1 MKFTYCEG
9 TCMTTVLIL
18 EDCKESITALATIMK
33 EYSED
38 IHVLFAYSIIE
49 AQTHLMKDQLVD
61 IFLLDINLDRNNES
75 DQSGLTFAKKIREI
89 SQYAFT
95 PIVFITSIAEL
106 ELVSY
111 RETQCYS
118 YLTKPYDKESVLHIL
133 EKVINSAH
141 PEEAQRITVKK
152 NGVNYRIK
160 ANDVLCIE
168 AIPRGIRLYLQ
179 DESLEL
185 KYTSIKQILEKL
197 PEDLFV
203 QCHRM
208 YVVNVNAIDYVDT
221 VNRMIQVKG
230 VKLLI
235 EIGVTYKTEMRRL
248 LREEHD

>member
-1 MKFTYCEG
+1 
-9 TCMTTVLIL
+9 MTTVLIL
-18 EDCKESITALATIMK
+18 EDCKESITALTTIMK

-38 IHVLFAYSIIE
+38 IHVLFAHSVQE
-49 AQTHLMKDQLVD
+49 AKVHLSKNLQID
-61 IFLLDINLDRNNES
+61 IFLLDINLDLNNQE
-75 DQSGLTFAKKIREI
+75 DQSGLTFARKLREV
-89 SQYAFT
+89 SKYAFT

-118 YLTKPYDKESVLHIL
+118 YLIKPYDKEAVLTIL
-133 EKVINSAH
+133 KKVMTNSQA
-141 PEEAQRITVKK
+141 EEAKRITIKK

-160 ANDVLCIE
+160 VEEILCIE
-168 AIPRGIRLYLQ
+168 AIPRGVRLYLLE
-179 DESLEL
+179 ESLDL

-197 PEDLFV
+197 PEELFV

-208 YVVNVNAIDYVDT
+208 YVVNLNAIDYVDT

-230 VKLLI
+230 VKLMI

-248 LREEHD
+248 LREERY